1 MTYRGTNSG
10 PIDRVRHGRL
20 PPSHLPDVR
29 PLDRFPTIKLKLG
42 VLVLAVVA
50 FAAGLTWLGFYLDL
64 GTRKTFPVVLVVSLV
79 LIQLLARGMTSPL
92 REMTAAVRAMAGG
105 DYTRRVRATS
115 RDEVGQLAVAFNSM
129 ATDLEQADTARREL
143 IANVSHELR
152 TPVAALRAQLENM
165 VDGVTKPTAEALGA
179 ALTQT
184 ERLSVLISQLLDLS
198 RIEAGAGALD
208 VTDVPVGDLAA
219 AAVDVVRVLG
229 APKGLRYAVEVDPPD
244 LAVPGDRDRLHQVL
258 TNLLANATRHSP
270 DGGVVVVRGSRVGAN
285 IRIDVVDQ
293 GPGIAP
299 DQRVHVFERFA
310 RGNTPA
316 ITGQASTGGTGLGL
330 AIVRLTVT
338 LHGGTI
344 EVADA
349 GQGTTMRITL
359 PASRPPFPPAAPV
372 RGNHPLTAW

>member
-1 MTYRGTNSG
+1 MTDSRG
-10 PIDRVRHGRL
+10 RHGRL
-20 PPSHLPDVR
+20 PSSPLPDVR

-42 VLVLAVVA
+42 VLVLAVVT
-50 FAAGLTWLGFYLDL
+50 FAAGLTWTGFARGLTVRL
-64 GTRKTFPVVLVVSLV
+64 TFPVVLVVSLV
-79 LIQLLARGMTSPL
+79 LIQVLARGMTSPL

-105 DYTRRVRATS
+105 DYTRRVQATS

-165 VDGVTKPTAEALGA
+165 VDGVTDPTPDSLGA

-184 ERLSVLISQLLDLS
+184 QRLSTLVAQLLDLS

-208 VTDVPVGDLAA
+208 LADVPVADLAA
-219 AAVDVVRVLG
+219 SAVGEVRVLG
-229 APKGLRYAVEVDPPD
+229 GHKGLRYTVEVDPDD
-244 LAVPGDRDRLHQVL
+244 LVVPVDRERLHQVL

-270 DGGVVVVRGSRVGAN
+270 EGGEVVVRACQVGPN
-285 IRIDVVDQ
+285 VRIDVVDQ

-299 DQRVHVFERFA
+299 DQRTRVFERFA

-349 GQGTTMRITL
+349 GYGTRQGTTMRITL
-359 PASRPPFPPAAPV
+359 PSSRPPAADGGPQGPA
-372 RGNHPLTAW
+372 GS

>member
-1 MTYRGTNSG
+1 MTS
-10 PIDRVRHGRL
+10 PRVRHGRT
-20 PPSHLPDVR
+20 PASSHLPDVR
-29 PLDRFPTIKLKLG
+29 PLDQFPTIKLKLG

-50 FAAGLTWLGFYLDL
+50 FAAGLTWLGFYLKL
-64 GTRKTFPVVLVVSLV
+64 GTSRTFPVVLVVSLV
-79 LIQLLARGMTSPL
+79 LIQVLARGMTSPL

-105 DYTRRVRATS
+105 DYTRRVQASS

-129 ATDLEQADTARREL
+129 AADLEHADTTRREL

-165 VDGVTKPTAEALGA
+165 VDGVTEPTSSALGA
-179 ALTQT
+179 ALDQT
-184 ERLSVLISQLLDLS
+184 ERLSMIISQLLDLS

-208 VTDVPVGDLAA
+208 VAHVSVADLAE
-219 AAVDVVRVLG
+219 AAVSEVRVLG
-229 APKGLRYAVEVDPPD
+229 QPRGLRYTVEVDPAD
-244 LAVPGDRDRLHQVL
+244 LVVPGDRERLHQVL

-270 DGGVVVVRGSRVGAN
+270 NDCEVVVRGSRVGAN
-285 IRIDVVDQ
+285 VRIDVVDH

-299 DQRVHVFERFA
+299 DQRAHLFERFA

-330 AIVRLTVT
+330 AIVRLTVG

-349 GQGTTMRITL
+349 GQGTTMRMTL
-359 PASRPPFPPAAPV
+359 PGTPE
-372 RGNHPLTAW
+372 

>member
-1 MTYRGTNSG
+1 VTDR
-10 PIDRVRHGRL
+10 RVRHGRL
-20 PPSHLPDVR
+20 TSSHLPDVR
-29 PLDRFPTIKLKLG
+29 PLDQFPTVKRKLG
-42 VLVLAVVA
+42 VLVLAVVT
-50 FAAGLTWLGFYLDL
+50 FAAGLTWAGFYLQL
-64 GTRKTFPVVLVVSLV
+64 GTRLTFPVVLVVSLV
-79 LIQLLARGMTSPL
+79 LIQVLARGMTSPL

-115 RDEVGQLAVAFNSM
+115 RDEVGQLAAAFNSM

-165 VDGVTKPTAEALGA
+165 VDGVTDPTPDALGA

-184 ERLSVLISQLLDLS
+184 ERLSTLISQLLDLS

-208 VTDVPVGDLAA
+208 VADVPVSDLSA
-219 AAVDVVRVLG
+219 AAVGVVRVLG
-229 APKGLRYAVEVDPPD
+229 QPKGLRYTVQVDPAD
-244 LAVPGDRDRLHQVL
+244 LVVPCDRERLHQVL

-270 DGGVVVVRGSRVGAN
+270 EGGEVTVRGSQVGPN
-285 IRIDVVDQ
+285 VRIDVVDH

-299 DQRVHVFERFA
+299 DQRTRVFERFA
-310 RGNTPA
+310 WGNTPA

-349 GQGTTMRITL
+349 GRGTTMRITL
-359 PASRPPFPPAAPV
+359 PSTRTGPRREPSRLARPAGPAEDV
-372 RGNHPLTAW
+372 G

>member
-1 MTYRGTNSG
+1 
-10 PIDRVRHGRL
+10 
-20 PPSHLPDVR
+20 
-29 PLDRFPTIKLKLG
+29 
-42 VLVLAVVA
+42 
-50 FAAGLTWLGFYLDL
+50 
-64 GTRKTFPVVLVVSLV
+64 
-79 LIQLLARGMTSPL
+79 
-92 REMTAAVRAMAGG
+92 MASG
-105 DYTRRVRATS
+105 DYSRRVQATS
-115 RDEVGQLAVAFNSM
+115 RDEVGQLATAFNSM
-129 ATDLEQADTARREL
+129 AADLEESDTARREL

-165 VDGVTKPTAEALGA
+165 VDGVTAPTGEALGA
-179 ALTQT
+179 ALAQT
-184 ERLSVLISQLLDLS
+184 ERLSVLIAQLLDLS

-208 VTDVPVGDLAA
+208 VTDVPVAGLAA
-219 AAVDVVRVLG
+219 EAVAEVEVLGAARGLRYTVDVV
-229 APKGLRYAVEVDPPD
+229 PKRL
-244 LAVPGDRDRLHQVL
+244 LVPGDRDRLRQVL

-270 DGGVVVVRGSRVGAN
+270 EGGEVVVRGSRQGGSV
-285 IRIDVVDQ
+285 RIDVVDH

-349 GQGTTMRITL
+349 DDGTTMRMTL
-359 PASRPPFPPAAPV
+359 PASRPPSGPRPAETR
-372 RGNHPLTAW
+372 RGRAG